1 VWHQGAQLLSTFA
14 GELEHRLI
22 HDDKDLQLYLLV
34 DEILVDVL
42 RELIIFSDRLL
53 KNMFDVSV

>member
-1 VWHQGAQLLSTFA
+1 MGAQLLSAFA

-22 HDDKDLQLYLLV
+22 HDDKDLQLYLLA

-42 RELIIFSDRLL
+42 RELIVFSDMLL